1 MVHVDT
7 STTLIVELT
16 QTNLSLD
23 ITLVSEQLIVLQEII
38 VQHPTVV
45 TTIVQ
50 LILSLVD
57 VREY

>member
-50 LILSLVD
+50 LIL
-57 VREY
+57 